1 MEAILMSGRERKRLV
16 VMAQVRAGK
25 LRLRAAAELL
35 GVSYR
40 QVKRLWARYQAEGDR
55 GLVHGLRGK
64 RANRQSET
72 SLRERALARY
82 AESFAD
88 YGPTLAAESLAEE
101 GIEVAVTTLRRWLS
115 HAGLWQRKRVRK
127 QHRRRRTRKEFFGE
141 LVQMDGSHHDW
152 FEGRREWAVLMVM
165 IDDATG
171 RIFARFFEEETLEA
185 AFTML
190 QRYVARYGLPL
201 GLYVDRAG
209 IYRAD
214 RDPTEAEI
222 LAGKEPQTQ
231 FGRAMEQLEVKLILA
246 RSPQA
251 KGRVERMNGTLQ
263 DRLVKALRRHGIS
276 DLASANGFLEREFLE
291 PFNAKFGKAP
301 TQPADVH
308 RAVPPEK
315 DLARVLAVH
324 EERVV
329 QNDWTV
335 RWQNGF
341 LQLGRTSGVQP
352 KDRVEVCLQLD
363 GRVRLFVGD
372 RELTYGTTRS
382 EPRSSSRPRPPRL
395 PKSSQGNKPSP
406 THPWRGKRR
415 ELASS

>member
-16 VMAQVRAGK
+16 VMAQVGSGEM
-25 LRLRAAAELL
+25 RLQAAAEHL

-40 QVKRLWARYQAEGDR
+40 QVKRLWSRYQAEGDR

-64 RANRQSET
+64 PANRQSET
-72 SLRERALARY
+72 WLRERALARY

-88 YGPTLAAESLAEE
+88 YGPTLAAESLADE

-127 QHRRRRTRKEFFGE
+127 QHRRRRARKEFFGE

-185 AFTML
+185 AFEML
-190 QRYVARYGLPL
+190 QRYAARHGLPL
-201 GLYVDRAG
+201 GLYVDRAS

-214 RDPTEAEI
+214 REPTEAEI
-222 LAGKEPQTQ
+222 LAEKEPQTQ
-231 FGRAMEQLEVKLILA
+231 FGRALEQLEVKLILA

-263 DRLVKALRRHGIS
+263 DRLVKALRQRGIS
-276 DLASANGFLEREFLE
+276 DLASANEFLEREFLA
-291 PFNAKFGKAP
+291 PFNAKFGKPAA
-301 TQPADVH
+301 QPADVH
-308 RAVPPEK
+308 RAVPPET

-324 EERVV
+324 EERKV

-341 LQLGRTSGVQP
+341 LQLGRASGVQP
-352 KDRVEVCLQLD
+352 KDRVEVCIQLD

-382 EPRSSSRPRPPRL
+382 EPPTSRPRPPR
-395 PKSSQGNKPSP
+395 PVKSSQGNKPSP

-415 ELASS
+415 ALAPT

>member
-16 VMAQVRAGK
+16 VMAQVRSGK
-25 LRLRAAAELL
+25 MRLRAAAEHL

-64 RANRQSET
+64 PANRQSET

-101 GIEVAVTTLRRWLS
+101 GIKVAVTTLRRWLS

-127 QHRRRRTRKEFFGE
+127 QHRRRRARKEFFGE

-152 FEGRREWAVLMVM
+152 FEGRRAEAVLMVM

-185 AFTML
+185 AFEML
-190 QRYVARYGLPL
+190 QRYTTRYGLPL
-201 GLYVDRAG
+201 GLYVDRAS

-231 FGRAMEQLEVKLILA
+231 FGRAMEQLEVKA
-246 RSPQA
+246 DFGAEPTSEGTCRADERHAAGSPGEGVA
-251 KGRVERMNGTLQ
+251 
-263 DRLVKALRRHGIS
+263 AAW
-276 DLASANGFLEREFLE
+276 DLGPGERE
-291 PFNAKFGKAP
+291 
-301 TQPADVH
+301 
-308 RAVPPEK
+308 
-315 DLARVLAVH
+315 
-324 EERVV
+324 
-329 QNDWTV
+329 
-335 RWQNGF
+335 
-341 LQLGRTSGVQP
+341 
-352 KDRVEVCLQLD
+352 
-363 GRVRLFVGD
+363 
-372 RELTYGTTRS
+372 
-382 EPRSSSRPRPPRL
+382 
-395 PKSSQGNKPSP
+395 
-406 THPWRGKRR
+406 
-415 ELASS
+415 

>member
-1 MEAILMSGRERKRLV
+1 MEAILMSGRERRRLV
-16 VMAQVRAGK
+16 VMAQVRAGTV
-25 LRLRAAAELL
+25 RLRTAAELL

-40 QVKRLWARYQAEGDR
+40 QAKRLWGRYQAEGDR

-64 RANRQSET
+64 QSNRQGESL
-72 SLRERALARY
+72 LRERVLARC

-101 GIEVAVTTLRRWLS
+101 GIEVSVTTLRRWLAQ
-115 HAGLWQRKRVRK
+115 AGLWKRKRERR
-127 QHRRRRTRKEFFGE
+127 QHRRRRARKEFFGE

-152 FEGRREWAVLMVM
+152 FEGRRAEAVLMVM

-171 RIFARFFEEETLEA
+171 RIYARFFEEETLEA
-185 AFTML
+185 AFTMT
-190 QRYVARYGLPL
+190 QRYAARYGLPA

-214 RDPTEAEI
+214 REPTEAEI

-231 FGRAMEQLEVKLILA
+231 FGRAMEQLDVRLILA

-263 DRLVKALRRHGIS
+263 DRLVKALRQRGIS
-276 DLASANGFLEREFLE
+276 DLASANEFLEREFLA
-291 PFNAKFGKAP
+291 PFNAKFGKPAA
-301 TQPADVH
+301 QPADVH
-308 RAVPPEK
+308 RAVPREM

-341 LQLGRTSGVQP
+341 LQLGRASGVQP
-352 KDRVEVCLQLD
+352 KDRVEVCVQLD
-363 GRVRLFVGD
+363 GRVRLFAGE
-372 RELTYGTTRS
+372 RELSYGTTRR
-382 EPRSSSRPRPPRL
+382 EPRPAPRPRSPGP
-395 PKSSQGNKPSP
+395 PKSSQGQKPSAK
-406 THPWRGKRR
+406 HPWRGKRR
-415 ELASS
+415 EVAPT